1 LMVTTYTPRI
11 TGKCQVYLLNK
22 LLEEH
27 GLVLS

>member
-1 LMVTTYTPRI
+1 TTYTPRV
-11 TGKCQVYLLNK
+11 TGKGQVYLLNK